1 MSGAPP
7 RGELA
12 AAPTGRLMRLPR
24 IFRTTPFRLTLLFLA
39 LFASAASAF
48 LAYIYV
54 ATAGEAT
61 RRTDQDIRREMAS
74 LVAAYDRAGVNAVNQ
89 SLIERAASERPFL
102 YLLMGS
108 DRKRISGSIEES
120 PIESFGGAATWTT
133 FSVTDQDP
141 QGRTVK
147 HPARGLQE
155 KLHGGEVLFV
165 GADVGEDEAY
175 VVKIVRAL
183 WGAGALV
190 VILGLAGGVLVSRNV
205 SRSMAALTDVVEAVR
220 NGDFSARA
228 DVSGAR
234 DEFDELALGLNE
246 MLDRLERSMAAHR
259 HAGDAIAHDLR
270 SPLTRLRA
278 RLEAASLDVD
288 AGKGNPTQALA
299 QALEDTDGV
308 LKTFGAVLSIAR
320 LQAAGAAP
328 DPELFDP
335 AELAADIAELYAPLC
350 EDKGLDFD
358 AEYARGLQVRGNR
371 EFLAQ
376 ALANILDNAVK
387 YTPSGGAI
395 MLRVRRRSSG
405 EIEYSVTD
413 TGPGVPDGDRG
424 RVIERFVRLEN
435 SRSQPGAGLGLSL
448 VGAVAEAHGG
458 RLELDEG
465 PGKVGELG
473 PGLRVALILPR
484 PASPG
489 G

>member
-1 MSGAPP
+1 
-7 RGELA
+7 
-12 AAPTGRLMRLPR
+12 MRLPR

-61 RRTDQDIRREMAS
+61 RRTDQEITREMRS
-74 LVAAYDRAGVNAVNQ
+74 LTGAYDRAGLDAVNQ

-102 YLLMGS
+102 YLLMTKDG
-108 DRKRISGSIEES
+108 KRISGSIEES
-120 PIESFGGAATWTT
+120 PVEGFEQAPKWTT
-133 FSVTDQDP
+133 FQVVDQEAE
-141 QGRTVK
+141 GRK
-147 HPARGLQE
+147 LQHPARGLQE
-155 KLHGGEVLFV
+155 RLRGGEILFV

-175 VVKIVRAL
+175 VVKVVRAL

-190 VILGLAGGVLVSRNV
+190 VVLGLSGGVLVSRNV
-205 SRSMAALTDVVEAVR
+205 SRSMAGLTDVVDAVR
-220 NGDFSARA
+220 NGDLAARA
-228 DVSGAR
+228 PVRGAR
-234 DEFDELALGLNE
+234 DEFDELALGINE
-246 MLDRLERSMAAHR
+246 MLDRLERSMAGHR

-278 RLEAASLDVD
+278 RLEAAFLDVE
-288 AGKGNPTQALA
+288 AGKGDPTQALA

-320 LQAAGAAP
+320 LQAAGSAP
-328 DPELFDP
+328 DPVVFDP
-335 AELAADIAELYAPLC
+335 AELAADISELYEPLC
-350 EDKGLDFD
+350 EDKGIDFA
-358 AEYARGLQVRGNR
+358 AEFTRDMQVRGNR

-387 YTPSGGAI
+387 YTPAGGAI

-405 EIEYSVTD
+405 EVEFSVTD
-413 TGPGVPDGDRG
+413 TGPGVPEEDRA
-424 RVIERFVRLEN
+424 RVVERFVRLEN
-435 SRSQPGAGLGLSL
+435 SRNEPGAGLGLSL
-448 VGAVAEAHGG
+448 VAAVAEAHGG

-465 PGKVGELG
+465 PGRIGGMG

-484 PASPG
+484 AG
-489 G
+489 

>member
-1 MSGAPP
+1 
-7 RGELA
+7 
-12 AAPTGRLMRLPR
+12 MRLPR
-24 IFRTTPFRLTLLFLA
+24 IFRTTPFRLTVLFLA
-39 LFASAASAF
+39 LFGSAAMAL

-61 RRTDQDIRREMAS
+61 RRTDQEITREMRS
-74 LVAAYDRAGVNAVNQ
+74 LVGAYDRAGIDAVNQ

-102 YLLMGS
+102 YLLMNR

-120 PIESFGGAATWTT
+120 PVEKFTGPPTWTS
-133 FSVTDQDP
+133 FSVTDVDT

-155 KLHGGEVLFV
+155 QLAGGQILFV

-175 VVKIVRAL
+175 VAKIIHAL
-183 WGAGALV
+183 QGAGALV
-190 VILGLAGGVLVSRNV
+190 VVLGLSGGVLMSRNV
-205 SRSMAALTDVVEAVR
+205 SRSMAGLTEVVDAVR
-220 NGDFSARA
+220 NGDLAARA
-228 DVSGAR
+228 QVRGTR

-246 MLDRLERSMAAHR
+246 MLDRLERSMAGHK

-278 RLEAASLDVD
+278 RLETASMDVD
-288 AGKGNPTQALA
+288 AGKGDPTKALA

-328 DPELFDP
+328 DPQLFDP
-335 AELAADIAELYAPLC
+335 AELAADISELYEPLC
-350 EDKGLDFD
+350 EDKGIDFA
-358 AEYARGLQVRGNR
+358 AEFSKDLQVRGNR

-387 YTPSGGAI
+387 YTPAGGAI

-413 TGPGVPDGDRG
+413 TGPGVPDEDRE
-424 RVIERFVRLEN
+424 RVVQRFVRLEN
-435 SRSQPGAGLGLSL
+435 SRNQPGAGLGLSL
-448 VGAVAEAHGG
+448 VAAVAEAHGG

-465 PGKVGELG
+465 PGKVGEMG

-484 PASPG
+484 AA
-489 G
+489 

>member
-1 MSGAPP
+1 V
-7 RGELA
+7 
-12 AAPTGRLMRLPR
+12 RLPR
-24 IFRTTPFRLTLLFLA
+24 IFRTTPFRLTVLFLA
-39 LFASAASAF
+39 LFGSAAMAL

-61 RRTDQDIRREMAS
+61 RRTDQEITREMRS
-74 LVAAYDRAGVNAVNQ
+74 LVGAYDRAGIDAVNQ

-102 YLLMGS
+102 YLLMNR

-120 PIESFGGAATWTT
+120 PVEKFTGPPTWTS
-133 FSVTDQDP
+133 FSVTDVDT

-155 KLHGGEVLFV
+155 QLAGGQILFV

-175 VVKIVRAL
+175 VAKIIHAL
-183 WGAGALV
+183 QGAGALV
-190 VILGLAGGVLVSRNV
+190 VVLGLSGGVLMSRNV
-205 SRSMAALTDVVEAVR
+205 SRSMAGLTEVVDAVR
-220 NGDFSARA
+220 NGDLAARA
-228 DVSGAR
+228 QVRGTR

-246 MLDRLERSMAAHR
+246 MLDRLERSMAGHK

-278 RLEAASLDVD
+278 RLETASMDVD
-288 AGKGNPTQALA
+288 AGKGDPTKALA

-328 DPELFDP
+328 DPQLFDP
-335 AELAADIAELYAPLC
+335 AELAADISELYEPLC
-350 EDKGLDFD
+350 EDKGIDFA
-358 AEYARGLQVRGNR
+358 AEFSKDLQVRGNR

-387 YTPSGGAI
+387 YTPAGGAI

-413 TGPGVPDGDRG
+413 TGPGVPDEDRE
-424 RVIERFVRLEN
+424 RVVQRFVRLEN
-435 SRSQPGAGLGLSL
+435 SRNQPGAGLGLSL
-448 VGAVAEAHGG
+448 VAAVAEAHGG

-465 PGKVGELG
+465 PGKVGEMG

-484 PASPG
+484 AA
-489 G
+489 